1 MKSRKNNADADQ
13 QRREAP
19 RKMYGI
25 DVQVSTIDG
34 IGRIIGYD
42 QRRNTNGGPG
52 CKQYVVRLSDGRVR
66 RYGHVD
72 QYLTTEPKFV
82 GKIPPLTE
90 QLTPKRDPKMNTPKA
105 ETESQAE
112 IEGITVAND
121 SSRATQVD
129 FIEDLTK
136 LKPILGSTLHQKWM
150 TAIDIYLDM
159 RKRDSSRHW
168 EAGQQDVRVQKCIRE
183 VYPYPE
189 WMKPVIN
196 AQTIWWRS
204 DQLSPWE
211 TEAYAQLNSLSDEY
225 HARAKAFGKWAVK
238 FEDEGLDNMEDLQE
252 RVQMFIQKAKEESMP
267 LPVAE
272 EQDFKDLTPSV
283 INDHGSICLFSSPK
297 HDGDIVVAVG
307 CNKPGKLRVVAQM
320 TSEEAVR
327 FAKDILISQKMTVVE
342 AVRFA
347 RELYTSLNKDQDP
360 ECVDLLYKLKVQKD
374 LDTQEGNQGRP

>member
-1 MKSRKNNADADQ
+1 MSLLAVGPLRPVVSKKSLDEVRAVFGLEE
-13 QRREAP
+13 REDDLLMLASTL
-19 RKMYGI
+19 
-25 DVQVSTIDG
+25 DVW
-34 IGRIIGYD
+34 
-42 QRRNTNGGPG
+42 
-52 CKQYVVRLSDGRVR
+52 

-72 QYLTTEPKFV
+72 QYLTTKPKFV
-82 GKIPPLTE
+82 GTIPPRTE
-90 QLTPKRDPKMNTPKA
+90 QVTPKRDPKMMNTPKA
-105 ETESQAE
+105 ETEGQAE
-112 IEGITVAND
+112 IEGITVVND

-159 RKRDSSRHW
+159 RKRNSSRHW

-211 TEAYAQLNSLSDEY
+211 TEAYVQLNSLTDEY
-225 HARAKAFGKWAVK
+225 HARAKAFGKWTVK
-238 FEDEGLDNMEDLQE
+238 FEDEDLDNMEDLQE
-252 RVQMFIQKAKEESMP
+252 RVQMFLQKAKEDSMP
-267 LPVAE
+267 IPVSE

-307 CNKPGKLRVVAQM
+307 CNKPGKLRVVARM

-360 ECVDLLYKLKVQKD
+360 ECVDLLYKLKAQKD
-374 LDTQEGNQGRP
+374 MDLQEGNQEDHE